1 MLFFSQH
8 IPPKNLIDISA
19 CPDYNKHIKAQSTQ
33 THTEREKGCTDMKT
47 KRLLAALMA
56 GSLMLSMAACS
67 SDTSASSDSG
77 DQASSDG
84 GDGGYR
90 LSMILKTNSSE
101 FWKVIQAGAEAY
113 VEEHPDLVSELSIKG
128 PPSETS
134 YQDQI
139 NMIKTDL
146 SDDTFDG
153 YLIAPLQSESVASL
167 IADTE
172 KPVMAFDTDID
183 SDKCLAFIGTGNKE
197 AAKQGALAAV
207 EAAKAAGWETIQCI
221 EIAGVQGDATN
232 TARMEG
238 YEEGITEAG
247 GEWMAD
253 DVQYADATATKA
265 VDAMNGI
272 MGRYPDG
279 VAIICSN
286 NDDMAIAA
294 ARTAASNPAY
304 ANTIFLG
311 FDGQKSACEAVL
323 SGDLTMTAAQ
333 NNFDIGY
340 KAVENM
346 VKCLQG
352 EEYGDVDTGTEI
364 VTADTAQDRLDRFA
378 EWLA

>member
-1 MLFFSQH
+1 
-8 IPPKNLIDISA
+8 
-19 CPDYNKHIKAQSTQ
+19 
-33 THTEREKGCTDMKT
+33 MKT

-113 VEEHPDLVSELSIKG
+113 VEDHPDLVSELSIKG

-238 YEEGITEAG
+238 YAEGITEAG
-247 GEWMAD
+247 GEWLAD

-304 ANTIFLG
+304 ENTIFLG

-352 EEYGDVDTGTEI
+352 EEYSDVDTGTEI

-378 EWLA
+378 EWLS

>member
-1 MLFFSQH
+1 
-8 IPPKNLIDISA
+8 
-19 CPDYNKHIKAQSTQ
+19 
-33 THTEREKGCTDMKT
+33 MKT

-207 EAAKAAGWETIQCI
+207 EATKAAGWETIQCI

-304 ANTIFLG
+304 ENTIFLG
-311 FDGQKSACEAVL
+311 FDGQQSACEAIL
-323 SGDLTMTAAQ
+323 AGNLTMSAAQ

-378 EWLA
+378 EWLS

>member
-1 MLFFSQH
+1 
-8 IPPKNLIDISA
+8 
-19 CPDYNKHIKAQSTQ
+19 
-33 THTEREKGCTDMKT
+33 MKT

-352 EEYGDVDTGTEI
+352 EEYSDVDTGTEI

>member
-1 MLFFSQH
+1 
-8 IPPKNLIDISA
+8 
-19 CPDYNKHIKAQSTQ
+19 
-33 THTEREKGCTDMKT
+33 MKT

-238 YEEGITEAG
+238 YAEGITEAG

-304 ANTIFLG
+304 ENTIFLG

-352 EEYGDVDTGTEI
+352 EEYSDVDTGTEI

>member
-1 MLFFSQH
+1 
-8 IPPKNLIDISA
+8 
-19 CPDYNKHIKAQSTQ
+19 
-33 THTEREKGCTDMKT
+33 MKT

-56 GSLMLSMAACS
+56 GTLMLTMAACS
-67 SDTSASSDSG
+67 NGTTSSETTDDSG
-77 DQASSDG
+77 STAEGSE
-84 GDGGYR
+84 GGYR
-90 LSMILKTNSSE
+90 ISMVLKTNSSE
-101 FWKVIQAGAEAY
+101 FWKIIQAGAEAY
-113 VEEHPDLVSELSIKG
+113 AEEHPDLVSELSIKG

-134 YQDQI
+134 YQEQI
-139 NMIKTDL
+139 NMIQTDL

-153 YLIAPLQSESVASL
+153 YLIAPLQSDSVASL
-167 IADTE
+167 IADIDR
-172 KPVMAFDTDID
+172 PVMAFDTDID
-183 SDKCLAFIGTGNKE
+183 SDKCLAFIGTGNKN
-197 AAKQGALAAV
+197 AAKEGALAAV
-207 EAAKAAGWETIQCI
+207 EAAKEAGWEEIKCI

-247 GEWMAD
+247 GEFLAD
-253 DVQYADATATKA
+253 EVQYADATATKA

-279 VAIICSN
+279 IAIICSN

-294 ARTAASNPAY
+294 ARTAQANPAY

-311 FDGQKSACEAVL
+311 FDGQQSACEAIL
-323 SGDLTMTAAQ
+323 EGNLTMSAAQ
-333 NNFDIGY
+333 NNYDIGY

-346 VKCLQG
+346 VKYLQG

-364 VTADTAQDRLDRFA
+364 VTKDNAQDRIDRFA

>member
-1 MLFFSQH
+1 
-8 IPPKNLIDISA
+8 
-19 CPDYNKHIKAQSTQ
+19 
-33 THTEREKGCTDMKT
+33 MKT

-56 GSLMLSMAACS
+56 GTLMLTMAACS
-67 SDTSASSDSG
+67 SGTTSSEPTDDSG
-77 DQASSDG
+77 STAEGSE
-84 GDGGYR
+84 GGYR
-90 LSMILKTNSSE
+90 ISMVLKTNSSE
-101 FWKVIQAGAEAY
+101 FWKIIQAGAEAY
-113 VEEHPDLVSELSIKG
+113 AEEHPDLVSELSIKG

-134 YQDQI
+134 YQEQI
-139 NMIKTDL
+139 NMIQTDL

-153 YLIAPLQSESVASL
+153 YLIAPLQSDSVASL
-167 IADTE
+167 IADIDR
-172 KPVMAFDTDID
+172 PVMAFDTDID
-183 SDKCLAFIGTGNKE
+183 SDKCLAFIGTGNKN
-197 AAKQGALAAV
+197 AAKEGALAAV
-207 EAAKAAGWETIQCI
+207 EAAKEAGWEEIKCI

-247 GEWMAD
+247 GEFLAD
-253 DVQYADATATKA
+253 EVQYADATATKA

-279 VAIICSN
+279 IAIICSN

-294 ARTAASNPAY
+294 ARTAQANPAY

-311 FDGQKSACEAVL
+311 FDGQQSACEAIL
-323 SGDLTMTAAQ
+323 EGNLTMSAAQ
-333 NNFDIGY
+333 NNYDIGY

-346 VKCLQG
+346 VKYLQG

-364 VTADTAQDRLDRFA
+364 VTKDNAQDRIDRFA

>member
-1 MLFFSQH
+1 
-8 IPPKNLIDISA
+8 
-19 CPDYNKHIKAQSTQ
+19 
-33 THTEREKGCTDMKT
+33 MKT

-56 GSLMLSMAACS
+56 GTLMLTMAACS
-67 SDTSASSDSG
+67 SGTTSSETTDDSG
-77 DQASSDG
+77 STAEGSE
-84 GDGGYR
+84 GGYR
-90 LSMILKTNSSE
+90 ISMVLKTNSSE
-101 FWKVIQAGAEAY
+101 FWKIIQAGAEAY
-113 VEEHPDLVSELSIKG
+113 AEEHPDLVSELSIKG

-134 YQDQI
+134 YQEQI
-139 NMIKTDL
+139 NMIQTDL

-153 YLIAPLQSESVASL
+153 YLIAPLQSDSVASL
-167 IADTE
+167 IADIDR
-172 KPVMAFDTDID
+172 PVMAFDTDID
-183 SDKCLAFIGTGNKE
+183 SDKCLAFIGTGNKN
-197 AAKQGALAAV
+197 AAKEGALAAV
-207 EAAKAAGWETIQCI
+207 EAAKEAGWEEIKCI

-247 GEWMAD
+247 GEFLAD
-253 DVQYADATATKA
+253 EVQYADATATKA

-279 VAIICSN
+279 IAIICSN

-294 ARTAASNPAY
+294 ARTAQANPAY

-311 FDGQKSACEAVL
+311 FDGQQSACEAIL
-323 SGDLTMTAAQ
+323 EGNLTMSAAQ
-333 NNFDIGY
+333 NNYDIGY

-346 VKCLQG
+346 VKYLQG

-364 VTADTAQDRLDRFA
+364 VTKDNAQDRIDRFA

>member
-1 MLFFSQH
+1 
-8 IPPKNLIDISA
+8 
-19 CPDYNKHIKAQSTQ
+19 
-33 THTEREKGCTDMKT
+33 MKT
-47 KRLLAALMA
+47 KRLFAALMA
-56 GSLMLSMAACS
+56 GTMMLSMAACS
-67 SDTSASSDSG
+67 TSEDPAAAG
-77 DQASSDG
+77 EG
-84 GDGGYR
+84 GPSAEGEGGYR
-90 LSMILKTNSSE
+90 ISMILKTNSSE

-113 VEEHPDLVSELSIKG
+113 AEEHPDLISELSIKG

-134 YQDQI
+134 YQEQV

-146 SDDTFDG
+146 SDDTYDG
-153 YLIAPLQSESVASL
+153 YLIAPLQSDSVASL
-167 IADTE
+167 IADIDR
-172 KPVMAFDTDID
+172 PVMAFDTDID
-183 SDKCLAFIGTGNKE
+183 SDKCLAFIGTGNKN
-197 AAKQGALAAV
+197 AAKEGAIAAV
-207 EAAKAAGWETIQCI
+207 EAAKAAGWDEIKAI

-238 YEEGITEAG
+238 YEEGFTEAG
-247 GEWMAD
+247 AEWLAG

-272 MGRYPDG
+272 MSRYPDG
-279 VAIICSN
+279 IAIICSN

-294 ARTAASNPAY
+294 ARTAADNPAY

-311 FDGQKSACEAVL
+311 FDGQQSACEAIL
-323 SGDLTMTAAQ
+323 AGNLTMSAAQ

-352 EEYGDVDTGTEI
+352 EEYSDVDTGTSI
-364 VTADTAQDRLDRFA
+364 ITADNAQERIDSFA

>member
-1 MLFFSQH
+1 
-8 IPPKNLIDISA
+8 
-19 CPDYNKHIKAQSTQ
+19 
-33 THTEREKGCTDMKT
+33 MKT

-113 VEEHPDLVSELSIKG
+113 VEDHPDLVSELSIKG

-304 ANTIFLG
+304 ENTIFLG

>member
-1 MLFFSQH
+1 
-8 IPPKNLIDISA
+8 
-19 CPDYNKHIKAQSTQ
+19 
-33 THTEREKGCTDMKT
+33 MKT

-265 VDAMNGI
+265 VDAMDGI

>member
-1 MLFFSQH
+1 
-8 IPPKNLIDISA
+8 
-19 CPDYNKHIKAQSTQ
+19 
-33 THTEREKGCTDMKT
+33 MKT

-67 SDTSASSDSG
+67 NGTSSTDTEG
-77 DQASSDG
+77 GEQAGTEG
-84 GDGGYR
+84 GEGGYR

-172 KPVMAFDTDID
+172 KPVMAFDTNID

-247 GEWMAD
+247 GEWMAN

-279 VAIICSN
+279 IAIICSN

-333 NNFDIGY
+333 NNYDIGY

-346 VKCLQG
+346 VKYLEG
-352 EEYGDVDTGTEI
+352 EEVGDVDTGTSIITKDNAQERI
-364 VTADTAQDRLDRFA
+364 DNFAD
-378 EWLA
+378 WLA

>member
-1 MLFFSQH
+1 
-8 IPPKNLIDISA
+8 
-19 CPDYNKHIKAQSTQ
+19 
-33 THTEREKGCTDMKT
+33 MKT

-113 VEEHPDLVSELSIKG
+113 VEDHPDLVSELSIKG

-304 ANTIFLG
+304 ENTIFLG

-378 EWLA
+378 EWLS

>member
-1 MLFFSQH
+1 
-8 IPPKNLIDISA
+8 
-19 CPDYNKHIKAQSTQ
+19 
-33 THTEREKGCTDMKT
+33 MKT

-238 YEEGITEAG
+238 YAEGITEAG

-304 ANTIFLG
+304 ENTIFLG

-378 EWLA
+378 EWLS

>member
-1 MLFFSQH
+1 
-8 IPPKNLIDISA
+8 
-19 CPDYNKHIKAQSTQ
+19 
-33 THTEREKGCTDMKT
+33 MKT

-183 SDKCLAFIGTGNKE
+183 SDKCLAFIGTGKKE

-238 YEEGITEAG
+238 YAEGITEAG

-304 ANTIFLG
+304 ENTIFLG

-352 EEYGDVDTGTEI
+352 EEYSDVDTGTEI

>member
-1 MLFFSQH
+1 
-8 IPPKNLIDISA
+8 
-19 CPDYNKHIKAQSTQ
+19 
-33 THTEREKGCTDMKT
+33 MKT

-286 NDDMAIAA
+286 NDDMAIAD

-378 EWLA
+378 EWLS

>member
-1 MLFFSQH
+1 
-8 IPPKNLIDISA
+8 
-19 CPDYNKHIKAQSTQ
+19 
-33 THTEREKGCTDMKT
+33 MKT

-113 VEEHPDLVSELSIKG
+113 VEDHPDLVSELSIKG

-352 EEYGDVDTGTEI
+352 EEYSDVDTGTEI

>member
-1 MLFFSQH
+1 MC
-8 IPPKNLIDISA
+8 IRD
-19 CPDYNKHIKAQSTQ
+19 
-33 THTEREKGCTDMKT
+33 R
-47 KRLLAALMA
+47 
-56 GSLMLSMAACS
+56 
-67 SDTSASSDSG
+67 
-77 DQASSDG
+77 
-84 GDGGYR
+84 
-90 LSMILKTNSSE
+90 
-101 FWKVIQAGAEAY
+101 
-113 VEEHPDLVSELSIKG
+113 
-128 PPSETS
+128 SETS

-304 ANTIFLG
+304 ENTIFLG

-378 EWLA
+378 EWLS

>member
-1 MLFFSQH
+1 
-8 IPPKNLIDISA
+8 
-19 CPDYNKHIKAQSTQ
+19 
-33 THTEREKGCTDMKT
+33 MKT

-183 SDKCLAFIGTGNKE
+183 SDKCLAFIGTGNKN
-197 AAKQGALAAV
+197 AAKEGAIAAV
-207 EAAKAAGWETIQCI
+207 EAAKAAGWDEIKAI

-238 YEEGITEAG
+238 YEEGFTEAG
-247 GEWMAD
+247 AEWLAG

>member
-1 MLFFSQH
+1 
-8 IPPKNLIDISA
+8 
-19 CPDYNKHIKAQSTQ
+19 
-33 THTEREKGCTDMKT
+33 MKT
-47 KRLLAALMA
+47 KRLFAALMA
-56 GSLMLSMAACS
+56 GTMLLSMAACT
-67 SDTSASSDSG
+67 TSEPA
-77 DQASSDG
+77 AAEEG
-84 GDGGYR
+84 GPSAEGEGGYR
-90 LSMILKTNSSE
+90 ISMILKTNSSE

-113 VEEHPDLVSELSIKG
+113 AEEHPDLISELSIKG

-134 YQDQI
+134 YQEQV

-146 SDDTFDG
+146 SDDTYDG
-153 YLIAPLQSESVASL
+153 YLIAPLQSDSVASL
-167 IADTE
+167 IADIDR
-172 KPVMAFDTDID
+172 PVMAFDTDID
-183 SDKCLAFIGTGNKE
+183 SDKVLSFVGTGKE
-197 AAKQGALAAV
+197 AAAKLGADAAV
-207 EAAKAAGWETIQCI
+207 EAAKEAGWENIQCF

-238 YEEGITEAG
+238 YEEGFTEAG
-247 GEWMAD
+247 AEWLAG

-272 MGRYPDG
+272 MSRYPDG
-279 VAIICSN
+279 IAIICSN

-294 ARTAASNPAY
+294 ARTAADNPAY

-311 FDGQKSACEAVL
+311 FDGQQSACEAIL
-323 SGDLTMTAAQ
+323 AGNLTMSAAQ

-352 EEYGDVDTGTEI
+352 EEYSDVDTGTSI
-364 VTADTAQDRLDRFA
+364 ITADNAQERIDSFA

>member
-1 MLFFSQH
+1 
-8 IPPKNLIDISA
+8 
-19 CPDYNKHIKAQSTQ
+19 
-33 THTEREKGCTDMKT
+33 MKT

-279 VAIICSN
+279 VAII
-286 NDDMAIAA
+286 
-294 ARTAASNPAY
+294 
-304 ANTIFLG
+304 
-311 FDGQKSACEAVL
+311 
-323 SGDLTMTAAQ
+323 
-333 NNFDIGY
+333 
-340 KAVENM
+340 
-346 VKCLQG
+346 
-352 EEYGDVDTGTEI
+352 
-364 VTADTAQDRLDRFA
+364 
-378 EWLA
+378 

>member
-1 MLFFSQH
+1 
-8 IPPKNLIDISA
+8 
-19 CPDYNKHIKAQSTQ
+19 
-33 THTEREKGCTDMKT
+33 MKT

-56 GSLMLSMAACS
+56 GTLMLTMAACS
-67 SDTSASSDSG
+67 SGTTSGETTDDSG
-77 DQASSDG
+77 STAEGSE
-84 GDGGYR
+84 GGYR
-90 LSMILKTNSSE
+90 ISMVLKTNSSE
-101 FWKVIQAGAEAY
+101 FWKIIQAGAEAY
-113 VEEHPDLVSELSIKG
+113 AEEHPDLVSELSIKG

-134 YQDQI
+134 YQEQI
-139 NMIKTDL
+139 NMIQTDL

-153 YLIAPLQSESVASL
+153 YLIAPLQSDSVASL
-167 IADTE
+167 IADIDR
-172 KPVMAFDTDID
+172 PVMAFDTDID
-183 SDKCLAFIGTGNKE
+183 SDKCLAFIGTGNKN
-197 AAKQGALAAV
+197 AAKEGALAAV
-207 EAAKAAGWETIQCI
+207 AAAKEAGWEEIKCI

-247 GEWMAD
+247 GEFLTD
-253 DVQYADATATKA
+253 EVQYADATATKA

-279 VAIICSN
+279 IAIICSN

-294 ARTAASNPAY
+294 ARTAQANPAY

-311 FDGQKSACEAVL
+311 FDGQQSACEAIL
-323 SGDLTMTAAQ
+323 EGNLTMSAAQ
-333 NNFDIGY
+333 NNYDIGY

-346 VKCLQG
+346 VKYLQG

-364 VTADTAQDRLDRFA
+364 VTKDNAQDRIDRFA

>member
-1 MLFFSQH
+1 
-8 IPPKNLIDISA
+8 
-19 CPDYNKHIKAQSTQ
+19 
-33 THTEREKGCTDMKT
+33 MKT

-56 GSLMLSMAACS
+56 GTLMLTMAACS
-67 SDTSASSDSG
+67 SGTTSGETTDDSG
-77 DQASSDG
+77 STAEGSE
-84 GDGGYR
+84 GGYR
-90 LSMILKTNSSE
+90 ISMVLKTNSSE
-101 FWKVIQAGAEAY
+101 FWKIIQAGAEAY
-113 VEEHPDLVSELSIKG
+113 AEEHPDLVSELSIKG

-134 YQDQI
+134 YQEQI
-139 NMIKTDL
+139 NMIQTDL

-153 YLIAPLQSESVASL
+153 YLIAPLQSDSVASL
-167 IADTE
+167 IADIDR
-172 KPVMAFDTDID
+172 PVMAFDTDID
-183 SDKCLAFIGTGNKE
+183 SDKCLAFIGTGNKN
-197 AAKQGALAAV
+197 AAKEGALAAV
-207 EAAKAAGWETIQCI
+207 EAAKEAGWEEIKCI

-247 GEWMAD
+247 GEFLAD
-253 DVQYADATATKA
+253 EVQYADATATKA

-279 VAIICSN
+279 IAIICSN

-294 ARTAASNPAY
+294 ARTAQANPAY

-311 FDGQKSACEAVL
+311 FDGQQSACEAIL
-323 SGDLTMTAAQ
+323 EGNLTMSAAQ
-333 NNFDIGY
+333 NNYDIGY

-346 VKCLQG
+346 VKYLQG

-364 VTADTAQDRLDRFA
+364 VTKDNAQDRIDRFA

>member
-1 MLFFSQH
+1 
-8 IPPKNLIDISA
+8 
-19 CPDYNKHIKAQSTQ
+19 
-33 THTEREKGCTDMKT
+33 
-47 KRLLAALMA
+47 MA

-113 VEEHPDLVSELSIKG
+113 VEDHPDLVSELSIKG

-238 YEEGITEAG
+238 YAEGITEAG
-247 GEWMAD
+247 GEWLAD

-304 ANTIFLG
+304 ENTIFLG

-378 EWLA
+378 EWLS

>member
-1 MLFFSQH
+1 
-8 IPPKNLIDISA
+8 
-19 CPDYNKHIKAQSTQ
+19 
-33 THTEREKGCTDMKT
+33 MKT

-56 GSLMLSMAACS
+56 GTLMLTMAACS
-67 SDTSASSDSG
+67 NGTTSSETTDDSG
-77 DQASSDG
+77 STAEGSE
-84 GDGGYR
+84 GGYR
-90 LSMILKTNSSE
+90 ISMVLKTNSSE
-101 FWKVIQAGAEAY
+101 FWKIIQAGAEAY
-113 VEEHPDLVSELSIKG
+113 AEEHPDLVSELSIKG

-134 YQDQI
+134 YQEQI
-139 NMIKTDL
+139 NMIQTDL

-153 YLIAPLQSESVASL
+153 YLIAPLQSDSVASL
-167 IADTE
+167 IADIDR
-172 KPVMAFDTDID
+172 PVMAFDTDID
-183 SDKCLAFIGTGNKE
+183 SDKCLAFIGTGNKN
-197 AAKQGALAAV
+197 AAKEGALAAV
-207 EAAKAAGWETIQCI
+207 EAAKEAGWEEIKCI

-247 GEWMAD
+247 GEFLTD
-253 DVQYADATATKA
+253 EVQYADATATKA

-279 VAIICSN
+279 IAIICSN

-294 ARTAASNPAY
+294 ARTAQANPAY

-311 FDGQKSACEAVL
+311 FDGQQSACEAIL
-323 SGDLTMTAAQ
+323 EGNLTMSAAQ
-333 NNFDIGY
+333 NNYDIGY

-346 VKCLQG
+346 VKYLQG

-364 VTADTAQDRLDRFA
+364 VTKDNAQDRIDRFA

>member
-1 MLFFSQH
+1 
-8 IPPKNLIDISA
+8 
-19 CPDYNKHIKAQSTQ
+19 
-33 THTEREKGCTDMKT
+33 MKT

-304 ANTIFLG
+304 ENTIFLG

-340 KAVENM
+340 KDVENM

-378 EWLA
+378 EWLS

>member
-1 MLFFSQH
+1 
-8 IPPKNLIDISA
+8 
-19 CPDYNKHIKAQSTQ
+19 
-33 THTEREKGCTDMKT
+33 MKT

-56 GSLMLSMAACS
+56 GSLMLSMAVCS

-238 YEEGITEAG
+238 YAEGITEAG

-304 ANTIFLG
+304 ENTIFLG
-311 FDGQKSACEAVL
+311 FNGQKSACEAVL

-352 EEYGDVDTGTEI
+352 EEYSDVDTGTEI

>member
-1 MLFFSQH
+1 
-8 IPPKNLIDISA
+8 
-19 CPDYNKHIKAQSTQ
+19 
-33 THTEREKGCTDMKT
+33 MKT

-238 YEEGITEAG
+238 YAEGITEAG
-247 GEWMAD
+247 GEWLAD

-378 EWLA
+378 EWLS

>member
-1 MLFFSQH
+1 
-8 IPPKNLIDISA
+8 
-19 CPDYNKHIKAQSTQ
+19 
-33 THTEREKGCTDMKT
+33 MKT

-304 ANTIFLG
+304 ENTIFLG

-352 EEYGDVDTGTEI
+352 EEYSDVDTGTEI

-378 EWLA
+378 EWLS

>member
-1 MLFFSQH
+1 
-8 IPPKNLIDISA
+8 
-19 CPDYNKHIKAQSTQ
+19 
-33 THTEREKGCTDMKT
+33 MKT

-113 VEEHPDLVSELSIKG
+113 VEEHPGLVSELSIKG

-304 ANTIFLG
+304 ENTIFLG

-378 EWLA
+378 EWLS